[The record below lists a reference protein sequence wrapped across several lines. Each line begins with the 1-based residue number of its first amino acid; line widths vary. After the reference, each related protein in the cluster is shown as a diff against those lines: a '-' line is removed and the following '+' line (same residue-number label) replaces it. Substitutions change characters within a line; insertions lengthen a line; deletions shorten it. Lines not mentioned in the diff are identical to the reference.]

1 MAGNSGTPPAV
12 ELDPTADFI
21 AGTISGMAALCVG
34 YPFDTVKVRFQNP
47 EIAHRYRSTFNAIT
61 TIVHD
66 ERVLG
71 LYKGITSPLAS
82 CAFMNGLV
90 FSSYRFFMKLQ
101 LTDATAVP
109 TLTQITLAGIGSGIV
124 SSIITTPT
132 ELIKIHQQNTLGK
145 TPPARQVALDIVRQH
160 GLRGLYRGITA
171 TAIRDCGYGA
181 YFFGYEATC
190 RYFSPPG
197 PMSVPSTGKPEAPTL
212 TWPVLLLAGA
222 VAGIAGWLATF
233 PFDVVKTRVQSMFGE
248 PIPTSSAAE
257 STRLLSPSPEHPL
270 EVRLAPNPYR
280 NTLSTIVHSYRM
292 EGLSVFFRGLS
303 PTLIRA
309 IPVNM
314 VTFATFEGV
323 IHLLS

>member
-1 MAGNSGTPPAV
+1 MAGNNNSPPAV
-12 ELDPTADFI
+12 ELDPTVDFI

-47 EIAHRYRSTFNAIT
+47 EIAQKYRSTFNAIT
-61 TIVHD
+61 TIVRE
-66 ERVLG
+66 ERAPG

-101 LTDATAVP
+101 LANADAVP

-132 ELIKIHQQNTLGK
+132 ELIKIHQQNILGK
-145 TPPARQVALDIVRQH
+145 TPPARQVALDIVRKH

-190 RYFSPPG
+190 RYFSHPK
-197 PMSVPSTGKPEAPTL
+197 STTVPSTGKPEVPSL

-222 VAGIAGWLATF
+222 VAGIAGWIATF
-233 PFDVVKTRVQSMFGE
+233 PFDVVKTRVQSTMGE
-248 PIPTSSAAE
+248 PIPVSSAVE
-257 STRLLSPSPEHPL
+257 STRLLQPDITTADTRFTS
-270 EVRLAPNPYR
+270 NPYR
-280 NTLSTIVHSYRM
+280 NTLSTIIHSYRT

-323 IHLLS
+323 VHFLS

>member
-1 MAGNSGTPPAV
+1 
-12 ELDPTADFI
+12 
-21 AGTISGMAALCVG
+21 MAALCVG

-61 TIVHD
+61 TIVRE

-90 FSSYRFFMKLQ
+90 FSSYRFFMKVQ
-101 LTDATAVP
+101 LADANAVP
-109 TLTQITLAGIGSGIV
+109 SLTQITLAGIGSGIV

-145 TPPARQVALDIVRQH
+145 TPSARQVALDIFRKH
-160 GLRGLYRGITA
+160 GVRGLYRGITA

-190 RYFSPPG
+190 RYFSRTPPTAI
-197 PMSVPSTGKPEAPTL
+197 PSTGHPEAPIL

-222 VAGIAGWLATF
+222 VAGIAGWVATF
-233 PFDVVKTRVQSMFGE
+233 PFDVVKTRVQSTFGE
-248 PIPTSSAAE
+248 PIAAPSAAAE
-257 STRLLSPSPEHPL
+257 TRLT
-270 EVRLAPNPYR
+270 PNPYR
-280 NTLSTIVHSYRM
+280 NILSTIIHSYRT
-292 EGLSVFFRGLS
+292 EGLSVFFRGLA

-323 IHLLS
+323 VHLLS